1 MANLSDRLDGAF
13 LALSDSTRR
22 AVLSRLG
29 HGPASVGELARPF
42 DMALPSFL
50 KHIRVLEA
58 NGWIATR
65 KDGRVRTCSLRTE
78 TLAMSQRWLDDQR
91 RVWDARTDRLEA
103 LVTGE
108 SARPPPRR
116 SNRKPRKT
124 RLA

>member
-29 HGPASVGELARPF
+29 RGPASVGELAQPF

-58 NGWIATR
+58 SGWIATR
-65 KDGRVRTCSLRTE
+65 KDGRVRTCSLRTD
-78 TLAMSQRWLDDQR
+78 TLTMSQRWLEGQR
-91 RVWDARTDRLEA
+91 RVWEARTDRLEA

-108 SARPPPRR
+108 SAQPSPRPSTRR
-116 SNRKPRKT
+116 LRKT
-124 RLA
+124 RHA